1 MLSRYPFTCVSFRKI
16 PTWFVLLVIVFCSP
30 SQRMSAQAF
39 RETTATGDT
48 PAEVTKRP
56 QDSLIVGVNLD
67 AVSILVTARNT
78 KGDYISSLKANDFLV
93 LEDGDE
99 QPISFFKQDTVPVN
113 VVFLVDAS
121 YSVNDVLPNIID
133 AAVTFAG
140 HLRKDDKYAAVI
152 FAHKPIKVLDWT
164 TDLASMQNIL
174 RNIKTFGKTALYD
187 SMEYRD

>member
-1 MLSRYPFTCVSFRKI
+1 MLGRYRFTHFSIGNI
-16 PTWFVLLVIVFCSP
+16 PALFALLLFVFCVRA
-30 SQRMSAQAF
+30 QTLEAQAF
-39 RETTATGDT
+39 RETTATGDN
-48 PAEVTKRP
+48 PAEVRRP

-78 KGDYISSLKANDFLV
+78 KGDYISSLKANDFQV

-140 HLRKDDKYAAVI
+140 HLRKDDKYAAV
-152 FAHKPIKVLDWT
+152 
-164 TDLASMQNIL
+164 
-174 RNIKTFGKTALYD
+174 
-187 SMEYRD
+187 

>member
-1 MLSRYPFTCVSFRKI
+1 MSRRNRFTSVYPIKPI
-16 PTWFVLLVIVFCSP
+16 ALLVFMAAVLGHFHSGLL
-30 SQRMSAQAF
+30 AQAF
-39 RETTATGDT
+39 RETNASGDVLGT
-48 PAEVTKRP
+48 EATKRP

-78 KGDYISSLKANDFLV
+78 KGDYISNLKSNDFQV

-140 HLRKDDKYAAVI
+140 HLRKDDK
-152 FAHKPIKVLDWT
+152 
-164 TDLASMQNIL
+164 
-174 RNIKTFGKTALYD
+174 
-187 SMEYRD
+187 